1 MDENFVHADVGIKKD
16 KNMIFLFNT
25 NKDEIIP
32 VGNGSRVRNRCERL
46 GCDGLGVGGCLLYTS
61 PSPRDKPRSRMPSSA

>member
-46 GCDGLGVGGCLLYTS
+46 GCDGLGVGGGGGGSQRKLLSICLTVCWQ
-61 PSPRDKPRSRMPSSA
+61 